1 MAGAL
6 HRGGSVI
13 RSARSERFFDKKYR
27 KIAYSNL
34 EKYEINRLIVLGGD
48 GSFRAL
54 DVMNREF
61 DISFVG
67 IPTTIDNDIY
77 GTDTCLGVDT
87 ALNVLEMPLIN

>member
-1 MAGAL
+1 M
-6 HRGGSVI
+6 I

-61 DISFVG
+61 DISLLVFLQLL
-67 IPTTIDNDIY
+67 IMIF
-77 GTDTCLGVDT
+77 TDRYMLRSRYSS
-87 ALNVLEMPLIN
+87 